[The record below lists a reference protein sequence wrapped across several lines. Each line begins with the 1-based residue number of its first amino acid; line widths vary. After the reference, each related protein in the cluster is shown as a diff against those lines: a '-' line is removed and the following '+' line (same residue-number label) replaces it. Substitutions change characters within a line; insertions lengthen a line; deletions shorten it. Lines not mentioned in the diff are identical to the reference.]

1 MAPTLSLDE
10 IMSVGRDIQ
19 NRSSR
24 RVGAKVVEDRFFKE
38 YFGVCPLIVSIV
50 WNLLAQ
56 HDLIPEKGEIK
67 YLLWALVFLKVYPKQ
82 GLVCSLVGGSNGAV
96 DPKTFRKWVWKFIF
110 NISFLD
116 EVVVSNEILSHS
128 IIISPLMMCFFSSML
143 SSSPIVSPIITS
155 TRFCRLIL
163 KVGRTVAV

>member
-1 MAPTLSLDE
+1 MAMLELVASVLGPKNLAISCQLLKVGR

-24 RVGAKVVEDRFFKE
+24 RVGAKVVEDRYFKE
-38 YFGVCPLIVSIV
+38 YFGVSPLVVSIV

-67 YLLWALVFLKVYPKQ
+67 HLLWALVFLKVYPKQ
-82 GLVCSLVGGSNGAV
+82 GPVCSLVGGSNGAV

-116 EVVVSNEILSHS
+116 EVVVSNEI
-128 IIISPLMMCFFSSML
+128 FS
-143 SSSPIVSPIITS
+143 
-155 TRFCRLIL
+155 R
-163 KVGRTVAV
+163 